1 VNTIIPYV
9 YEPQLRTVRLRA
21 AVAVGAAAVAGA
33 FGAGFVLA
41 QTLDEPARA
50 TASAEG
56 QTFDSA
62 LAESI
67 LLKQRVPVGGK
78 ADDIRFK
85 RVER

>member
-1 VNTIIPYV
+1 MNTIIPYV

-41 QTLDEPARA
+41 QTLDEPTRA

-56 QTFDSA
+56 HTFGNA
-62 LAESI
+62 LAEK
-67 LLKQRVPVGGK
+67 LVLEQRVPVGGK
-78 ADDIRFK
+78 ADDIRYK

>member
-41 QTLDEPARA
+41 QTLDEPTLA

-56 QTFDSA
+56 HTFGSA
-62 LAESI
+62 LAEST

>member
-1 VNTIIPYV
+1 MNTIIPYV
-9 YEPQLRTVRLRA
+9 YEPQLRTVKLRA

-41 QTLDEPARA
+41 QTLDEPTRA

-56 QTFDSA
+56 QTFGSA

-67 LLKQRVPVGGK
+67 LLKQRVPVAGK
-78 ADDIRFK
+78 ADDIRYK